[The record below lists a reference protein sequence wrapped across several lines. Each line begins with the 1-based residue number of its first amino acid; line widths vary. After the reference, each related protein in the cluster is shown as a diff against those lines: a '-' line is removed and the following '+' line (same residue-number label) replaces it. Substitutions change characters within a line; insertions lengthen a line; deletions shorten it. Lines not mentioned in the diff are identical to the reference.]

1 MFLLVCSLGWSPV
14 LAVLPQVPVTAA
26 RRATNLPSFNLWA
39 IFSYRIIGM
48 DCGHDVISIV
58 LCLEKSTGRAEE
70 EGVMREIEEKKKNNP
85 KNRKDDR
92 LILRGW
98 KGRSNDAAAP
108 CVSTVLSHD
117 RDPTL
122 AVLLQ
127 TDWEWPLRCILGQ
140 LAFVVCRNSLF
151 LHDPYSWPFT
161 TEALLTTE
169 PLNQK
174 SPAATNK
181 HHSQSCAAPTVPLGG
196 SSMCLLIS
204 TLLQHSCVKLLN
216 SHLI

>member
-1 MFLLVCSLGWSPV
+1 VGGQDDPMMLLLPV
-14 LAVLPQVPVTAA
+14 LALFCHRTEIQHS
-26 RRATNLPSFNLWA
+26 LC
-39 IFSYRIIGM
+39 FS
-48 DCGHDVISIV
+48 
-58 LCLEKSTGRAEE
+58 
-70 EGVMREIEEKKKNNP
+70 
-85 KNRKDDR
+85 R
-92 LILRGW
+92 L
-98 KGRSNDAAAP
+98 
-108 CVSTVLSHD
+108 T
-117 RDPTL
+117 
-122 AVLLQ
+122 
-127 TDWEWPLRCILGQ
+127 WEWPLRCILGQ

-151 LHDPYSWPFT
+151 LHDPHSWPFT